1 MKNPATPE
9 NFDRQI
15 NQNRPPYRI
24 KRLKERLAHL
34 QTVNRSTVSTP
45 DFTPDSDFIFLEEKL
60 EQENKRFIGIDLGK
74 TKYTLKII
82 HPNGKVTGWEGKT
95 TTAGR
100 NELYRQLRKTDRIGI
115 EVCSLAMKMV
125 KEMKCKVGCDI
136 AMMDA
141 HQLAVIYN
149 STKKNDREDALKLAR
164 LVQKNSNEELPIVN
178 LPTEQETRRRNLL
191 TENKELKQSRTQEI
205 NRLHAIYLRCGFTE
219 VAKKNLATRGNRET
233 TSGLLKDFDLKQAQ
247 RIMERINLIEDDITL
262 VDAEIKEEVK
272 DDKNVELLE
281 TVPGVGKLTAMA
293 YVAYIGDG
301 SRFHK
306 ASQVAASIGLV
317 PKIDM
322 SGTINR
328 YGSISK
334 HRCGYLRSLL
344 VMASWSLIRSKTDSA
359 LKAKYKYMVKC
370 QSKNKRKAIIAV
382 ARKLAE
388 LLYIMLKTGN
398 AFEARSFKPPVI
410 DITSILETA

>member
-45 DFTPDSDFIFLEEKL
+45 DFTPDSDFIFLEKKL

-100 NELYRQLRKTDRIGI
+100 NELYRHLKKTDRIGI

-178 LPTEQETRRRNLL
+178 LPTEQETKRRNLL

-233 TSGLLKDFDLKQAQ
+233 TSGLLKDFDLKQAL
-247 RIMERINLIEDDITL
+247 RIMERINLIENDITL

-301 SRFHK
+301 SRFHN

-334 HRCGYLRSLL
+334 HGCGYLRSLL